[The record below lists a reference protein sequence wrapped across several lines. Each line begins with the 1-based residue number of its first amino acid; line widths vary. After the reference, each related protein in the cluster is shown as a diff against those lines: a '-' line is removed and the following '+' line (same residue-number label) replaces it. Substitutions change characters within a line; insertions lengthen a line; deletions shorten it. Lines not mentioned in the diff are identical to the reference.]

1 MAKKQLSNTEI
12 NAVVAGMI
20 GQSVGWH
27 DSKLARERA
36 DILDYY
42 NGKKPKQQHP
52 GSSSYV
58 STDVYDSVES
68 MKAQLLET
76 FSTGYDIMQFTP
88 QGPEDVEPARIA
100 TEYTKY
106 VIFQQNNGYQ
116 MMSDTIHDGLIA
128 RVGVVKVYWDD
139 KEETSEET
147 FEDLDPQAA
156 EGLMAQEDVKEF
168 EADLDPMTGLYK
180 GSLTRIKKT
189 GQVRIDCIPP
199 EEFLISTDAVSL
211 EAAPFVAHRTL
222 KTRSELIEMGYDPKV
237 VKKLPT
243 SSRSLVDFNAETYNR
258 FDPVSTGMGTTGMQD
273 SSGKVA
279 VFECYLF
286 MDMDKSGKNKLW
298 KVCKAGE
305 EILSKEEVDRKPF
318 KVFVPLPVPHS
329 FWGNNYAAR
338 VVPFQNSRTSIVRS
352 ILDHASITVN
362 PRYQVLKGGLV
373 NPRELLDNR
382 LGGIVNIT
390 RPDAITP
397 LMQAQ
402 LNQFVFPTL
411 QQLDSDRERVTG
423 ISQLAQGLNKD
434 AISSQNSQ
442 GLVEQLVSLSQIRQK
457 VVARNFANN
466 FLKELFFEVYRLV
479 LENEDRSQIVELTGE
494 WVEIDPSKWIERKDA
509 TVTFHLG
516 YGEQD
521 KESQKFIAA
530 YSMLA
535 QDPSIAPLFNING
548 RYNMITDAMKAGQ
561 LKNVDRYL
569 TPPEKAQPPEPDP
582 MEMAEVEHKK
592 ATAQAAIMQ
601 GEAAKVK
608 AEALAQV
615 DMLKVQIAEMQ
626 AQINSFK
633 VQSDA
638 QRKDFEVVNRV
649 DIAHREL
656 EAAERLDDKD
666 KKAIYSANS

>member
-1 MAKKQLSNTEI
+1 MAKKLTDTEI
-12 NAVVAGMI
+12 NGVVTGMI
-20 GQSVGWH
+20 GQSVGWS

-42 NGKKPKQQHP
+42 NGKKPQRLHA
-52 GSSSYV
+52 GSASYV
-58 STDVYDSVES
+58 STDVYDAVES

-116 MMSDTIHDGLIA
+116 IMSDTIHDGLIA
-128 RVGVVKVYWDD
+128 RVGVVKIYWDD
-139 KEETSEET
+139 SEDVTDEE
-147 FEDLDPQAA
+147 FEVDEATAQ
-156 EGLMAQEDVKEF
+156 GLMAQEDIKE
-168 EADLDPMTGLYK
+168 LDAEFDPLTGTYK
-180 GSLTRIKKT
+180 GTLKRVKKD

-211 EAAPFVAHRTL
+211 EAAPFVCHRTL
-222 KTRSELIEMGYDPKV
+222 KTRSELIDMGFDPKV

-243 SSRSLVDFNAETYNR
+243 SSRSLVDFNSETYNR

-286 MDMDKSGKNKLW
+286 MDMDKTGKNKLW
-298 KVCKAGE
+298 RVVKAGE
-305 EILSKEEVDRKPF
+305 QILEKEEVDRKPF

-329 FWGNNYAAR
+329 FWGSNFAAR
-338 VVPFQNSRTSIVRS
+338 VVPFQNARTSIVRS
-352 ILDHASITVN
+352 ILDHAAITVN

-382 LGGIVNIT
+382 LGGIVNTT

-397 LMQAQ
+397 LLQPQ

-423 ISQLAQGLNKD
+423 ISQLSQGLNKD
-434 AISSQNSQ
+434 AISTQNSQ
-442 GLVEQLVSLSQIRQK
+442 GLVDQLVSLSQIRQK

-479 LENEDRSQIVELTGE
+479 LENENRQSIVELAGN
-494 WVEIDPSKWIERKDA
+494 WVEVDPRTWVERKDA

-521 KESQKFIAA
+521 KEAQKFIAA
-530 YSMLA
+530 YSLLA
-535 QDPSIAPLFNING
+535 QDSSLGPMFGIDK
-548 RYNMITDAMKAGQ
+548 RYNMITDAMRASQ

-569 TPPEKAQPPEPDP
+569 TPPDKVQPPEPNP
-582 MEMAEVEHKK
+582 MDVAEVEHKK
-592 ATAQAAIMQ
+592 ATAQAALMQ

-615 DMLKVQIAEMQ
+615 DMLKVQLAEMQ
-626 AQINSFK
+626 AQINAFK